1 MKPLYWFWTLS
12 FGILKYQPFITYRIQ
27 YFLQGAI
34 EEMDQRVCQA
44 EKDLNLMRYQRE
56 MKQQELERLKWE
68 LDHLNDIQQVS
79 QEDIQTEEVETKLDH

>member
-1 MKPLYWFWTLS
+1 
-12 FGILKYQPFITYRIQ
+12 
-27 YFLQGAI
+27 
-34 EEMDQRVCQA
+34 MDQRVCQS

-79 QEDIQTEEVETKLDH
+79 QEDIQTEEVETT